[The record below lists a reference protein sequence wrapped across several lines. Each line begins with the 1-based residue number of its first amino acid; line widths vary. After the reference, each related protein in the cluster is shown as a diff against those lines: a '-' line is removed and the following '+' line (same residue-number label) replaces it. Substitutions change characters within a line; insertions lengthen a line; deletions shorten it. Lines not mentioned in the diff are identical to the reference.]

1 MFGVLKGYGVT
12 VAKEIDV
19 PLGVYGVHGAL
30 MGASK
35 LVVDMAVKDKVQ
47 RAVGCGLLFAG
58 ACYAMYQ
65 DDNYALNGALGVAS
79 SYVADLVVPV
89 PSSSSDEEQEG
100 EE

>member
-1 MFGVLKGYGVT
+1 MFGVLKSYG

-19 PLGVYGVHGAL
+19 PLGIYGVHGAL

-79 SYVADLVVPV
+79 SYVADLMVPV
-89 PSSSSDEEQEG
+89 PSSSEEEQEG

>member
-1 MFGVLKGYGVT
+1 MFGVMKGYG

-79 SYVADLVVPV
+79 SYVADLVVP
-89 PSSSSDEEQEG
+89 SSSEEEQEG